1 MGGKEH
7 TLGHLEPHQ
16 GLRGFPQKP
25 SFPQQPGLGEK
36 RVGFAGVSDPARCQ
50 PPSRTAE
57 GSNEAPEMVVTPKGT
72 RWPRMGAGMPGDWVQ
87 T

>member
-7 TLGHLEPHQ
+7 ALGHLEPHQ
-16 GLRGFPQKP
+16 GLGFSPKAQLP
-25 SFPQQPGLGEK
+25 AATGAWEEK
-36 RVGFAGVSDPARCQ
+36 GSAGVSDPGRCQ

-57 GSNEAPEMVVTPKGT
+57 GSNEAPAMAVTPKGT